1 MKHALHKEMFHLF
14 YSLNYENTT
23 NILSHCFMGLAAAC
37 QKQVPQSEVV
47 RNAIAFCETFYDLD
61 YAATKELV
69 VPASLPYL
77 SYMATNTTQEL
88 IDKVNAKGPVVVTVI
103 SEQMNPEE
111 GHATV
116 ICSVKNYL
124 KADFFN
130 GTSAIL
136 PEKQDTI
143 HLVKEDERWLVKM
156 DNPLQSGMQNH
167 D

>member
-1 MKHALHKEMFHLF
+1 MKILRIF
-14 YSLNYENTT
+14 SL
-23 NILSHCFMGLAAAC
+23 IAFMGLAAAC

-47 RNAIAFCETFYDLD
+47 HNAIAFCETFYDLD

-111 GHATV
+111 GHASKRKTKK
-116 ICSVKNYL
+116 SRSKR
-124 KADFFN
+124 K
-130 GTSAIL
+130 
-136 PEKQDTI
+136 PK
-143 HLVKEDERWLVKM
+143 
-156 DNPLQSGMQNH
+156 P
-167 D
+167 

>member
-1 MKHALHKEMFHLF
+1 MNISGIRPKQEFYAGMEKQEPEKKEMHRLNQVAIRMVEMPPLF
-14 YSLNYENTT
+14 SEEPMN
-23 NILSHCFMGLAAAC
+23 GPAAAV
-37 QKQVPQSEVV
+37 KVMADTFRDYDREVV
-47 RNAIAFCETFYDLD
+47 A
-61 YAATKELV
+61 
-69 VPASLPYL
+69 
-77 SYMATNTTQEL
+77 
-88 IDKVNAKGPVVVTVI
+88 VI

>member
-1 MKHALHKEMFHLF
+1 M
-14 YSLNYENTT
+14 
-23 NILSHCFMGLAAAC
+23 
-37 QKQVPQSEVV
+37 
-47 RNAIAFCETFYDLD
+47 
-61 YAATKELV
+61 V

>member
-1 MKHALHKEMFHLF
+1 MKILRIF
-14 YSLNYENTT
+14 SL
-23 NILSHCFMGLAAAC
+23 IAFMGLAAAC

-124 KADFFN
+124 KTDFFN

-136 PEKQDTI
+136 SEKQDTI
-143 HLVKEDERWLVKM
+143 HLVKEGERWLVKM

>member
-1 MKHALHKEMFHLF
+1 M
-14 YSLNYENTT
+14 
-23 NILSHCFMGLAAAC
+23 
-37 QKQVPQSEVV
+37 
-47 RNAIAFCETFYDLD
+47 
-61 YAATKELV
+61 V

-136 PEKQDTI
+136 SEKQDTI
-143 HLVKEDERWLVKM
+143 HLVKEGERWLVKM